1 MHESRV
7 KIHSNCHHKGSWKEV
22 RIVYLLMLHIV
33 IQCKDVDLCGRETW
47 QWKKQELIFLIFTG
61 TRRYT
66 VQLLLC
72 HWRAPWH
79 HHQHQHPSND
89 FIAFRWINILPHKLE
104 FNLEKKT
111 LKLKIFP
118 MSKLIKLFF
127 IWPLGCFHKCIFI
140 RPLNNVSYVQ
150 SFYIIC
156 WLYFHNPKDV
166 SNKPFCLWITS
177 PDLFQSSS
185 CILTFWVKMHII
197 IHLQ

>member
-7 KIHSNCHHKGSWKEV
+7 KIHSKCHHKGSWKEV

-47 QWKKQELIFLIFTG
+47 QLKKQELIFLIFTG
-61 TRRYT
+61 TRRHT
-66 VQLLLC
+66 VQQLLC

-89 FIAFRWINILPHKLE
+89 FIDFRWINILPHKLE

-127 IWPLGCFHKCIFI
+127 LSDHLVVFT
-140 RPLNNVSYVQ
+140 NVSYVQ
-150 SFYIIC
+150 FFYNL
-156 WLYFHNPKDV
+156 LYGCIFIVHKDV
-166 SNKPFCLWITS
+166 SNKAFIS
-177 PDLFQSSS
+177 VKYV
-185 CILTFWVKMHII
+185 FWP
-197 IHLQ
+197 LSE